1 MLAKVTVFLFFL
13 LLIWGN
19 AVAGLGVGLACPD
32 WPLCHGKVIPPI
44 QFDIYMEWMH
54 RNIGAVASIFLI
66 ILSYYRLRDY
76 KGLAKV
82 IPPFTVFLLILQI
95 VLGGVVVL
103 LKLPVDLTTIHFAN
117 ALLIF
122 SLVFYMAFFDGKKNS
137 PLFSVSGYGGLFFL
151 LTVLVFMQAVLGAYV
166 RHSDAGLACPDFPK
180 CLGFWVPPE
189 ISGTVLTHLSHRT
202 LAYII
207 LATVLLLY
215 IFSYFYSELGKSRS
229 KILVLLCLVI
239 IQIVL
244 GVGVIHSKLHFSA
257 TALHL
262 GIALLIL
269 SIAVYS
275 WFQGMKESHV

>member
-32 WPLCHGKVIPPI
+32 WPLCHGKIIPPI

-66 ILSYYRLRDY
+66 VLSYFRLRDY
-76 KGLAKV
+76 KGLARI

-137 PLFSVSGYGGLFFL
+137 PLLSVRGYGGLFFL
-151 LTVLVFMQAVLGAYV
+151 LAVLVFMQAVLGAYV

-189 ISGTVLTHLSHRT
+189 LSGTILTHFSHRT

-207 LATVLLLY
+207 LVTILFLY
-215 IFSYFYSELGKSRS
+215 IFSYFYSALGKNRS

-244 GVGVIHSKLHFSA
+244 GVGVIHSKLHFST

-269 SIAVYS
+269 SIALYS

>member
-32 WPLCHGKVIPPI
+32 WPLCHGKLIPPI

-66 ILSYYRLRDY
+66 VLSYYRLRDY
-76 KGLAKV
+76 KGLARL
-82 IPPFTVFLLILQI
+82 IPPFTVFLLIFQI

-103 LKLPVDLTTIHFAN
+103 LKLPVDLTTVHFAN

-151 LTVLVFMQAVLGAYV
+151 LAVLVFMQAVLGAYV

-189 ISGTVLTHLSHRT
+189 LSGTVLTHFSHRA
-202 LAYII
+202 LAYVI
-207 LATVLLLY
+207 LAVVLLLY
-215 IFSYFYSELGKSRS
+215 IFSYMHSALEKNRS
-229 KILVLLCLVI
+229 KILILLCLVI

-244 GVGVIHSKLHFSA
+244 GVGVIHSKLHFST
-257 TALHL
+257 TAFHL
-262 GIALLIL
+262 GTALLIL
-269 SIAVYS
+269 SVSLYS
-275 WFQGMKESHV
+275 WFQGMRVSHV

>member
-66 ILSYYRLRDY
+66 VLSYYRLRDY
-76 KGLAKV
+76 KGFARI

-151 LTVLVFMQAVLGAYV
+151 LAVLVFMQAVLGAYV

-189 ISGTVLTHLSHRT
+189 LSGTILTHLSHRT

-207 LATVLLLY
+207 LATVLFLY
-215 IFSYFYSELGKSRS
+215 IFSYFYSALGKNRS

-239 IQIVL
+239 MQIAL
-244 GVGVIHSKLHFSA
+244 GVGVIHSKLHFST

-269 SIAVYS
+269 SITLYS

>member
-66 ILSYYRLRDY
+66 VLSYFRLRDY
-76 KGLAKV
+76 KGLARI

-137 PLFSVSGYGGLFFL
+137 PLFSVSGHGGLFFF

-189 ISGTVLTHLSHRT
+189 LSGTILTHFSHRT

-207 LATVLLLY
+207 LVTILFLY
-215 IFSYFYSELGKSRS
+215 ILSYSYSALGKNRS
-229 KILVLLCLVI
+229 KILILLCLVI
-239 IQIVL
+239 MQIAL
-244 GVGVIHSKLHFSA
+244 GVGVIHSKLHFS
-257 TALHL
+257 TTVLHL

-269 SIAVYS
+269 SIALYS
-275 WFQGMKESHV
+275 WFQGMKKSHV